1 MPRSQSLSYPSP
13 RASVPVDVTALAH
26 CLRVSPKALWF
37 CVLYGHTLYEKHSI
51 PKKSGGARTLH
62 VPNENLAYVQRAI
75 LDTYL
80 NPYDWPEHVSAYVP
94 GRSLVAAAAQ
104 HAGRPTLIVIDLKD
118 FFPSTRRYWVRD
130 ALEDLLGFP
139 RKVAEALASVVCAPW
154 VIGVRRQFVVPQ
166 GAPSSGAVA
175 NLVALH
181 RLDPSVLAVCSRWN
195 MTYTRYADDL
205 AFSRRASM
213 TSDEISTFI
222 EEILGAIRGSGYRTN
237 YRKIRVT
244 RPHRQQRLL
253 GLTINETPN
262 IPKPVYRK
270 LRAILHSVETRGV
283 EVTALR
289 NGFADGDALSQYLN
303 GWLAYAAGVGGGRF
317 QRLALRGGIGTPG

>member
-1 MPRSQSLSYPSP
+1 MPRSQSLSYLSP
-13 RASVPVDVTALAH
+13 RAAVPVDVTALAH

-37 CVLYGHTLYEKHSI
+37 CVLYGHTLYVKHSI

-62 VPNENLAYVQRAI
+62 VPDDNLAYVQRAI

-80 NPYDWPEHVSAYVP
+80 NPYDWPAHVSAYVP

-104 HAGRPTLIVIDLKD
+104 HAGRPALIVVDLKD

-139 RKVAEALASVVCAPW
+139 RVVAEALATIVCAPW
-154 VIGVRRQFVVPQ
+154 VLGVRRQFVVPQ
-166 GAPSSGAVA
+166 GAPSSGAIA

-181 RLDPSVLAVCSRWN
+181 RLDPGVLAVCSAWG

-205 AFSRRASM
+205 AFSREASM
-213 TSDEISTFI
+213 TPDEISTFI
-222 EEILGAIRGSGYRTN
+222 DEILEAIRQSGYRTN

-244 RPHRQQRLL
+244 RQHRQQRLL

-262 IPKPVYRK
+262 IPKPTYRK
-270 LRAILHSVETRGV
+270 LRAILHSMETKGV
-283 EVTALR
+283 EVTAHR

-317 QRLALRGGIGTPG
+317 RRLVGGGGIGAPP